1 MADTQTYYDST
12 LTGAELDGAL
22 KKLPQIDAA
31 VEQAGQSVRLAQSW
45 AEGGTGS
52 REGEDLHNARYWCS
66 QAQTI
71 AQGAMGWYADEA
83 QLKQACPTG
92 SNGQWAIVG
101 STDTIWTWDG
111 DTGRWVDSG
120 AQMDLSNYYTK
131 AQADAAFSPT
141 GHTATGTA
149 YGHVKL
155 SDTAGTSDSADGVAA
170 TPRCVQKASE
180 IQPGDTITVTQVCA
194 PGLVTTA
201 GTQLYMSIPL
211 PKPVSDGVSAVR
223 ITAGRIAVRG
233 DKGYV
238 IGSSTGD
245 ASFSDLN
252 VSAEASYSN
261 VRFIISGSGAY
272 NVTNNTPVIGYIV
285 NTTLQFS

>member
-1 MADTQTYYDST
+1 MADTQTYYDSS
-12 LTGAELDGAL
+12 LTGAELDAAL
-22 KKLPQIDAA
+22 KKLPQIDTA
-31 VEQAGQSVRLAQSW
+31 VEQTGQNVRLAQSW

-52 REGEDLHNARYWCS
+52 REGENLHNAKYWCS

-83 QLKQACPTG
+83 QLKEACPTG
-92 SNGQWAIVG
+92 TNGQWAIVG

-155 SDTAGTSDSADGVAA
+155 SDTAGTSDVADGVAA
-170 TPRCVQKASE
+170 TPKCVKNATE
-180 IQPGDTITVTQVCA
+180 YQPGDSITFDQIA
-194 PGLVTTA
+194 LSGFITTGA
-201 GTQLYMSIPL
+201 TSMYYCVPL
-211 PKPVSDGVSAVR
+211 AKPVSSAVSGITATGSFTARGVS
-223 ITAGRIAVRG
+223 
-233 DKGYV
+233 GYV
-238 IGSSTGD
+238 EGSNPND
-245 ASFSDLN
+245 FSGYTVN
-252 VSAEASYSN
+252 VYSN
-261 VRFIISGSGAY
+261 SSCALSLRIVKDSAFDGA
-272 NVTNNTPVIGYIV
+272 VNNTPVGAYFNDFVIRF
-285 NTTLQFS
+285 Q